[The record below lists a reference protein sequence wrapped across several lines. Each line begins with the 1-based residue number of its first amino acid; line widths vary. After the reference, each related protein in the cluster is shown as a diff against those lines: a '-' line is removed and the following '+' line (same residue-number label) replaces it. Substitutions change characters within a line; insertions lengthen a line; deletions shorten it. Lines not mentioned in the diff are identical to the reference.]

1 MERKR
6 ARSYN
11 HKIVTETG
19 ANLLALLHARGKRC
33 IMNDNELLERL
44 EETKLSKANS
54 RRSKKLSIMRKI
66 LIDKYINKMSR
77 EEICAELDF
86 ISLST
91 YTVYLQEAKKVL
103 SHP

>member
-1 MERKR
+1 MRCSKG
-6 ARSYN
+6 
-11 HKIVTETG
+11 T
-19 ANLLALLHARGKRC
+19 RGKRC
-33 IMNDNELLERL
+33 IMNDNEFLEKL

-86 ISLST
+86 ISLRT
-91 YTVYLQEAKKVL
+91 YTLYLQEAKKVL

>member
-1 MERKR
+1 
-6 ARSYN
+6 
-11 HKIVTETG
+11 
-19 ANLLALLHARGKRC
+19 
-33 IMNDNELLERL
+33 MNDMEFLERL
-44 EETKLSKANS
+44 ESTKLSKANS
-54 RRSKKLSIMRKI
+54 KI

-91 YTVYLQEAKKVL
+91 YTFYLREAKKVIK

>member
-6 ARSYN
+6 TRSYN
-11 HKIVTETG
+11 RKIVTGLG

-54 RRSKKLSIMRKI
+54 KRSKKLSIMRKI

-103 SHP
+103 SHL

>member
-1 MERKR
+1 
-6 ARSYN
+6 
-11 HKIVTETG
+11 
-19 ANLLALLHARGKRC
+19 
-33 IMNDNELLERL
+33 MNDKEFLDQL

-91 YTVYLQEAKKVL
+91 YTLYLSEAKKVIV

>member
-1 MERKR
+1 MK
-6 ARSYN
+6 N
-11 HKIVTETG
+11 QGMG
-19 ANLLALLHARGKRC
+19 AILLALLQARRKWC
-33 IMNDNELLERL
+33 VMNDNEFLEKL

-54 RRSKKLSIMRKI
+54 KRSKKLFIMRKI

-91 YTVYLQEAKKVL
+91 YTAYLGEAKKVIEC
-103 SHP
+103 HP

>member
-1 MERKR
+1 M
-6 ARSYN
+6 
-11 HKIVTETG
+11 G

-103 SHP
+103 SRP

>member
-1 MERKR
+1 M
-6 ARSYN
+6 
-11 HKIVTETG
+11 G
-19 ANLLALLHARGKRC
+19 AILLALLRARRKWC
-33 IMNDNELLERL
+33 VMNDNEFIEKL

-54 RRSKKLSIMRKI
+54 KRSKKLFIMRKI

-91 YTVYLQEAKKVL
+91 YTAYLGEAKKVIEC
-103 SHP
+103 HP

>member
-1 MERKR
+1 MRCSKG
-6 ARSYN
+6 
-11 HKIVTETG
+11 T
-19 ANLLALLHARGKRC
+19 RGKRC
-33 IMNDNELLERL
+33 NMNDNELLERL

>member
-1 MERKR
+1 MGM
-6 ARSYN
+6 
-11 HKIVTETG
+11 G
-19 ANLLALLHARGKRC
+19 AILLALLQARRKWC
-33 IMNDNELLERL
+33 VMNDNKFLEKL

-54 RRSKKLSIMRKI
+54 KRSKKLFIMRKI

-91 YTVYLQEAKKVL
+91 YTDYLKEAKKVIE

>member
-1 MERKR
+1 M
-6 ARSYN
+6 
-11 HKIVTETG
+11 G
-19 ANLLALLHARGKRC
+19 AILLALLRARRKRC
-33 IMNDNELLERL
+33 IMSDNEFLEKL

-54 RRSKKLSIMRKI
+54 KRSKKLYVMRKI

-86 ISLST
+86 ISLRT
-91 YTVYLQEAKKVL
+91 YTNYLGEAKKVL

>member
-1 MERKR
+1 M
-6 ARSYN
+6 
-11 HKIVTETG
+11 G

>member
-1 MERKR
+1 
-6 ARSYN
+6 
-11 HKIVTETG
+11 
-19 ANLLALLHARGKRC
+19 
-33 IMNDNELLERL
+33 MNDNELLERL

-54 RRSKKLSIMRKI
+54 KRSKKLSIMRKI